1 MYFNISIL
9 DTYKQK
15 SQTEKLDFWDRQ
27 IPFCN
32 FEKHDSRQLLNFI
45 KQIISDLQEN
55 TYSKCKAIEF
65 SFRLFLADIFKD
77 RNILDIL
84 LDSWETTDNIH
95 IEVLRI
101 KRLALLYP
109 YDNDIQSILE
119 ELAKDDSLVTTESN
133 YQLGLVNLFNAR
145 EKETIEELVDV
156 LKVAYFCFEKASQEE
171 NRIDAILFKTITA
184 LIIHLFNNNWL
195 EFDRYYEELERLIF
209 IQQVNIWNPDI
220 VTLHLGIYS
229 KLYNAKNVI
238 EKDTEKWLN
247 YKIEFDQLSMEFYN
261 IQNQSIKSELF
272 FSQIESNISNNIV
285 TKVIEPVF
293 KSNFYSVIC
302 KIDCLLNDEKI
313 GEKQIEFLKYLKNVI
328 QKKSITEISDF
339 DFFSQSIINTFP
351 HMLEADRKIFYD
363 AFRNSDLQGIS
374 YSLDCLAHN
383 NGYEK
388 LIDCIIDS
396 CIKLQGTRHYY
407 NAEENVRNKFIS
419 QLLEASGFRNKDQTQ
434 WGLSNTGISDGEIDI
449 QIVDKK
455 GVAFSVVEGI
465 ILDSLNTSY
474 LNLHL
479 DKIFKYDTT
488 GLEYN
493 FIISYV
499 GVSDFFSFWNKYC
512 EHIKVHKFQYP
523 LQEFYKDNYRE
534 NYAEIK
540 TGLSSHLR
548 SGNIVYLYH
557 ICLNMPKVVHR

>member
-1 MYFNISIL
+1 MYFNVSIL

-27 IPFCN
+27 IPFGN
-32 FEKHDSRQLLNFI
+32 FEKQDSRQLLNFI
-45 KQIISDLQEN
+45 KQIISDSQEN
-55 TYSKCKAIEF
+55 IYSKCKAIDF
-65 SFRLFLADIFKD
+65 SVRLFLEDIFKD
-77 RNILDIL
+77 RNILAIL
-84 LDSWETTDNIH
+84 LDSWETTTNVH

-133 YQLGLVNLFNAR
+133 YQLGLINLFNAR
-145 EKETIEELVDV
+145 EKTTIEELKEV
-156 LKVAYFCFEKASQEE
+156 LKIAYSCFEKASQEE

-184 LIIHLFNNNWL
+184 SIIHLFNNNWL
-195 EFDRYYEELERLIF
+195 EFNRYYEELERLIF
-209 IQQVNIWNPDI
+209 IQQINIWNPNI

-229 KLYNAKNVI
+229 KLFNAKKVI
-238 EKDTEKWLN
+238 EKDTKKWLN

-272 FSQIESNISNNIV
+272 FSKIENGISEHII

-293 KSNFYSVIC
+293 KSNFYSILC
-302 KIDCLLNDEKI
+302 KIDCLLSTENIED
-313 GEKQIEFLKYLKNVI
+313 KQVKFLEYLKDVI
-328 QKKSITEISDF
+328 HKKSLTESNDF
-339 DFFSQSIINTFP
+339 DFFNQSIIDTFP
-351 HMLEADRKIFYD
+351 HMSEADQKVFYD
-363 AFRNSDLQGIS
+363 AIKTSDLQGIS
-374 YSLDCLAHN
+374 YSLDRLAHN

-388 LIDCIIDS
+388 LINRIINS

-449 QIVDKK
+449 QIVDEE
-455 GVAFSVVEGI
+455 GMAFSVVEGL

-474 LNLHL
+474 LKLHL

-493 FIISYV
+493 FIINYV
-499 GVSDFFSFWNKYC
+499 GVSDFSSFWNKYC
-512 EHIKVHKFQYP
+512 DHIKMHKFQYP
-523 LQEFYKDNYRE
+523 LQEFNTDIYRE
-534 NYAEIK
+534 NYADIK

-557 ICLNMPKVVHR
+557 ICLNMPK